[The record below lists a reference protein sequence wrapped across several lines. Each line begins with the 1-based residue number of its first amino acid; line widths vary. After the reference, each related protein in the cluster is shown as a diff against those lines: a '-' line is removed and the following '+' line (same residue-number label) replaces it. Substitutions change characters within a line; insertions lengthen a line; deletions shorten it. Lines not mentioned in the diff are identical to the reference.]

1 MVALVYPRAEC
12 DIGRCRIYHNHVE
25 EANNGHCGINRNF
38 CLEEFAVAHRRL
50 CHIFNLT
57 VAKEANNEEKRAWE
71 GFNAEL
77 ETDEKRKVSVG
88 TIEALSEVK
97 LRFHLFSQHH
107 FN

>member
-1 MVALVYPRAEC
+1 
-12 DIGRCRIYHNHVE
+12 
-25 EANNGHCGINRNF
+25 
-38 CLEEFAVAHRRL
+38 
-50 CHIFNLT
+50 LT